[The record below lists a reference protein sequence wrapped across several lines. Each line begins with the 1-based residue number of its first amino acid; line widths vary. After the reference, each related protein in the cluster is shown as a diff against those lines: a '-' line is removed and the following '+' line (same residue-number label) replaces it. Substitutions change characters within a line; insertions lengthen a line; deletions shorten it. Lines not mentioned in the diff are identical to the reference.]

1 MSPKRLLAH
10 GLKSR
15 RPVTWRAHSTE
26 HMQSFQ
32 GEATEI
38 PKKIRIDLFEGEPTI
53 CSTAQDL
60 RTAMAE
66 AMRSCN
72 LAE

>member
-1 MSPKRLLAH
+1 
-10 GLKSR
+10 
-15 RPVTWRAHSTE
+15 
-26 HMQSFQ
+26 MQTFQ

-38 PKKIRIDLFEGEPTI
+38 PKKIRIDLFERATYD